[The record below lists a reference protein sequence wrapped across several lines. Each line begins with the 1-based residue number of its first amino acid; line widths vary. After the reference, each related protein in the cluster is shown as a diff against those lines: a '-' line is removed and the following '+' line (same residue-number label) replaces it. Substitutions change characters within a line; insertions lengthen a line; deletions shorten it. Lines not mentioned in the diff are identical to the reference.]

1 MALDFSNGGYEH
13 LFRQALTDGINL
25 FCGAGFSVE
34 AKDKNGDILPVGAGL
49 LDELKTEFPSL
60 ASYTKLSRA
69 CTKLK
74 QTDKQSFYAFL
85 KNRFAVCQFS
95 ELYSVLLDINLKNVY
110 TTNIDDLFFKIFEKP
125 ENAKYLNDKSTRGTV
140 FKSELLDKQAYV
152 NYFPLHGCIRTTED
166 YVFGATEIAS
176 AFSQRDVKKSW
187 ESLAHDA
194 EEHAILFWGWNFE
207 DAGPIEAMYGG
218 QHNIDSNVKKWVLLY
233 EHNEETIDYL
243 QSLKFNIILGD
254 TNEMLYFL
262 RDSVAEY
269 SGASE
274 KSVYL
279 DNTLVEKMKK
289 YCPPPNDDRLASYP
303 LSSFFLDYTPR
314 WSYIYS
320 KSIPKLS
327 YYKQIADLV
336 AAGKNVIVTGI
347 RGAGKTTLLMQL
359 VVMLEVKI
367 MKHYMVAP
375 SLEEAQVYCKEL
387 KGGHS
392 LLFID
397 DCFRDTN
404 ALVYLLNEKNVQ
416 IVCCDRDFNFER
428 QFHKIEKMNFEPI
441 DITALPDEDAQDI
454 LNIIPREL
462 KKDLVST
469 QKFKKD
475 PILPNLLAT
484 NLRAS
489 NFKFMS
495 NFFEKDS
502 DAARVFLMI
511 CYVHSC
517 GVPCSFDMV
526 YSFLGDDFY
535 SWNDMLNIVKRVG
548 GLIKEYDT
556 SSNYFGSYDIEYTLQ
571 DYYECRSR
579 FFAEKIINSIPKG
592 NKVFANVLLDFV
604 NNVPPYKICSYDKFK
619 RAGYDA
625 DLACCAFDNVRSG
638 KKYYQLCIQNDDS
651 EYIYQQ
657 AAIYF
662 SRNGEFKEAF
672 SWIDKARNL
681 SHYNRF
687 SIDSTYAKIYFE
699 ANKDIDSF
707 ECKKALDILN
717 NCCTSDK
724 RKSIHFLS
732 FAECVLQ
739 FDLRYF
745 SSDPQSSY
753 NYICSAINYVD
764 EGLEDSNVSLR
775 TNNKWQLID
784 IRKRLIEAR
793 KKYSSLDK

>member
-1 MALDFSNGGYEH
+1 MALDFSISGYEN
-13 LFRQALTDGINL
+13 LFRQALVDGINL

-34 AKDKNGDILPVGAGL
+34 AKDKNGNALPVGVGL
-49 LDELKTEFPSL
+49 LDELKDEFSSIS
-60 ASYTKLSRA
+60 SYTKLPRA

-74 QTDKQSFYAFL
+74 QTDKQSFYSYL
-85 KNRFAVCQFS
+85 KNRFTVYDFS
-95 ELYSVLLDINLKNVY
+95 KLYSTLLDINIKNIY
-110 TTNIDDLFFKIFEKP
+110 TTNIDDLFFKIFEKST
-125 ENAKYLNDKSTRGTV
+125 NAQYLNDKSIRGTV
-140 FKSELLDKQAYV
+140 FESESSGKQTYV

-176 AFSQRDVKKSW
+176 AFSQKDVKKSW
-187 ESLAHDA
+187 ESLAYDA
-194 EEHAILFWGWNFE
+194 EKHAILFWGWNFD

-233 EHNEETIDYL
+233 ERNEETIDYL
-243 QSLKFNIILGD
+243 HSLKFNIILGD
-254 TNEMLYFL
+254 THDMLKYLHDYASRPFKKHE
-262 RDSVAEY
+262 EY
-269 SGASE
+269 SHFD
-274 KSVYL
+274 K
-279 DNTLVEKMKK
+279 NTAEKMKK
-289 YCPPPNDDRLASYP
+289 YCPPSNDNQLASYP

-314 WSYIYS
+314 WSYIYT
-320 KSIPKLS
+320 KSIPKLN
-327 YYKQIADLV
+327 YYKQIADFV

-359 VVMLEVKI
+359 VAMLETEI
-367 MKHYMVAP
+367 AKHYMVAP

-387 KGGHS
+387 AGNHS
-392 LLFID
+392 ILFID

-404 ALVYLLNEKNVQ
+404 ALLYLLNKKNIQ

-428 QFHKIEKMNFEPI
+428 QFHKIEKMNFESI
-441 DITALPDEDAQDI
+441 DITALSDEDAQDI

-462 KKDLVST
+462 KRDLAST
-469 QKFKKD
+469 KKFKKD

-484 NLRAS
+484 NLRANS
-489 NFKFMS
+489 FKFMS

-526 YSFLGDDFY
+526 YSFLGDDNY
-535 SWNDMLNIVKRVG
+535 SWNDMMNITKYVG
-548 GLIKEYDT
+548 GLIKEYDI
-556 SSNYFGSYDIEYTLQ
+556 SFNYFGSYDIEYTLQ

-579 FFAEKIINSIPKG
+579 FFAEKIIESIPKG

-604 NNVPPYKICSYDKFK
+604 KNVPPYKICSYDKFK

-625 DLACCAFDNVRSG
+625 DIACRAFINANDG
-638 KKYYQLCIQNDDS
+638 KEYYQFCIQNDES
-651 EYIYQQ
+651 EYTYQQ

-662 SRNGEFKEAF
+662 SRNGQYKEAF

-707 ECKKALDILN
+707 ECKQALDILN

-732 FAECVLQ
+732 FAECALQ
-739 FDLRYF
+739 YDLRYF
-745 SSDPQSSY
+745 SEDPQSSY
-753 NYICSAINYVD
+753 KYICKAINYVD
-764 EGLEDSNVSLR
+764 EGLEDSNISLR
-775 TNNKWQLID
+775 TNNKWQLIG
-784 IRKRLIEAR
+784 IRKKLIEA
-793 KKYSSLDK
+793 KKKHSN